1 MCVYMYMYTDL
12 IVFLGQ
18 CEQLDVRLGGRAVGV
33 RLCVFIPRNKQP
45 LTPLIS
51 VDRKAA
57 RHQ

>member
-1 MCVYMYMYTDL
+1 MYMYTYL
-12 IVFLGQ
+12 IVLLGQ

-45 LTPLIS
+45 MTPLIS

-57 RHQ
+57 RNQE